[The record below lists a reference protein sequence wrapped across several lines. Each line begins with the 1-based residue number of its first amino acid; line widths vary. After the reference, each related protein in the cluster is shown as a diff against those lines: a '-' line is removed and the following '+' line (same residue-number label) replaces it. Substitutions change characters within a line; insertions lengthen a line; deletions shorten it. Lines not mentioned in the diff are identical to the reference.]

1 MADGGQA
8 SQIRR
13 RMGEACDEAAKGAVG
28 AMATRKV

>member
-1 MADGGQA
+1 MADGRQE

-28 AMATRKV
+28 AMATPKV